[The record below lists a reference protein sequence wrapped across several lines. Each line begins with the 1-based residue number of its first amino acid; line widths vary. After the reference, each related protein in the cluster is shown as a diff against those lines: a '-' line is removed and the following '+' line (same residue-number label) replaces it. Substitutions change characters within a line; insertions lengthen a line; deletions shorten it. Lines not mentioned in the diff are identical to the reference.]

1 MLFWRKKLANKNL
14 QMPDFLIIGA
24 QKCGTTSL
32 YRYLIQHP
40 QIEPAIKKEIHYF
53 DLNYNK
59 PIQWYLN
66 QFPALKTQS
75 DRITG
80 EATPY
85 YIFHPHAP
93 YRIKEHMPDAKI
105 IVLLRNPVDRAYS
118 HYHYAVERY
127 GETLSFEEALDI
139 ENERLAGEME
149 KFQKN
154 PYYKSRNYRC
164 FSYQKRGIYIE

>member
-1 MLFWRKKLANKNL
+1 VRVYTIQGRFIIMLFWRKKLANKNL

-85 YIFHPHAP
+85 Y
-93 YRIKEHMPDAKI
+93 
-105 IVLLRNPVDRAYS
+105 
-118 HYHYAVERY
+118 
-127 GETLSFEEALDI
+127 
-139 ENERLAGEME
+139 
-149 KFQKN
+149 
-154 PYYKSRNYRC
+154 
-164 FSYQKRGIYIE
+164 